1 MEGKGTTITGNET
14 VVDLLAACR
23 HQERQMK
30 GGRLL
35 CHGRRVS
42 YQKGDCCRS
51 VWLRRLLMPLVV
63 VFISLEAP
71 CPGMQKRLEVGTPH
85 SPPLPFLS

>member
-1 MEGKGTTITGNET
+1 
-14 VVDLLAACR
+14 
-23 HQERQMK
+23 
-30 GGRLL
+30 
-35 CHGRRVS
+35 
-42 YQKGDCCRS
+42 
-51 VWLRRLLMPLVV
+51 MPLEV